1 MPTLQLNSEQVI
13 ELVRQLPPD
22 EKRVVIGELVKEFA
36 GGRDERMALAESRL
50 IQLCAQRG
58 LNWKAMSEAEREAFI
73 DDLVHEDR

>member
-1 MPTLQLNSEQVI
+1 MPTLQLKSEQVI

-50 IQLCAQRG
+50 IQVCAKG
-58 LNWKAMSEAEREAFI
+58 ELNWNGMSEVERESFI
-73 DDLVHEDR
+73 DGLVHEGR